1 MPGDVVGT
9 DVAMCGQSVDVDD
22 GTDIE
27 LTFTTRERE
36 SAMTP
41 RLEGTVALVTG
52 ASSGI
57 GEATAVAL
65 AAEGA
70 TVAVAARRRDRLE
83 ALAERIG
90 DDSRVLVLETDVTD
104 ESQARAMVERTVA
117 EYGRL
122 DTLVNNA
129 GVMLLGPIVDA
140 PVA

>member
-1 MPGDVVGT
+1 M
-9 DVAMCGQSVDVDD
+9 
-22 GTDIE
+22 
-27 LTFTTRERE
+27 
-36 SAMTP
+36 
-41 RLEGTVALVTG
+41 ALVTG

-83 ALAERIG
+83 ALADRIG
-90 DDSRVLVLETDVTD
+90 TDADVLVIETDVTD
-104 ESQARAMVERTVA
+104 EASARAMVERTVD
-117 EYGRL
+117 EFGRL

-140 PVA
+140 PVEEWRRMVELNLLGLLYCTHAAAAPSAPRRRAASPARWPTWST